1 MSDLLNEVITEIL
14 LLGEAD
20 KADKKP
26 AAKKRVLK
34 PGESKKHPGYYHRGA
49 GYYSN
54 VSKNGLVT
62 HKTDKT
68 GKMVALSPKEKAAKN
83 KGTQQPEEP
92 QRIGSRTGQYMGR
105 DKAQQ
110 QAPAATTTT
119 PKMGKGFKNKEI
131 YDGFNSVMASGNPDQ
146 IRAFIEKYGVIFTP
160 EKNTFYIT
168 LDGNGNK
175 IEGDARKIFGDGKA
189 KGAGQ
194 AQKAL
199 YDKLISMG
207 VEVKTVETSSVFA
220 PSRVAP
226 QSSRTNFG
234 KVATRNS
241 DGSITVTDSTG
252 RATTYEAIDD
262 IKRWTED
269 TFNEWSNSPEGQKA
283 SEEEK
288 RKTKEQLVVTGFA
301 ISERNRALRKL
312 LDGDEPVA
320 MYDTPERQEEFVGNL
335 ESTIAGSI
343 SDEPRKERITAKFEQ
358 YRKAKSPEEAAKT
371 LSEVLSELEAEAET
385 NKELKKSG
393 AIPAIAEGFTAMVEM
408 KRGRMVVVPLRGNF
422 TASDVV
428 SLATEE
434 TKELG
439 AGELVSKV
447 KLIYVGISVKFGKGG
462 SSSMIEKA
470 RLSVFR
476 DHKQTRATLDLLAA
490 KSSQQG
496 SIFDPDEGRRTARRQ
511 EVRATM
517 EPHVQEVS
525 DYYGFNPPAENV
537 NQLIEWLGRGEPECV
552 NGQVVPRRNPPP
564 PVGKGRKSEA
574 GKDPSGEAVDV
585 EGWAYTWA
593 AQGAY
598 AAIYNSRVLGQA
610 FASQT
615 WKPGLVEVDGIT
627 GFTKQVPQP
636 LKQVKEGSR
645 GTTYQPDTLVTFN
658 QPVSSEEELRSGN
671 PCK

>member
-1 MSDLLNEVITEIL
+1 MNELANELINEIM
-14 LLGEAD
+14 LLGEAG
-20 KADKKP
+20 KKP
-26 AAKKRVLK
+26 AAKKRALK
-34 PGESKKHPGYYHRGA
+34 PGESSEHPGYYHRGA

-54 VSKNGLVT
+54 VSKDGPVT
-62 HKTDKT
+62 HKTDDT
-68 GKMVALSPKEKAAKN
+68 GKMVALSPEEKAAKN
-83 KGTQQPEEP
+83 KGMQQPKEP
-92 QRIGSRTGQYMGR
+92 ERIGSRTGQYMGQ
-105 DKAQQ
+105 DKVQQ
-110 QAPAATTTT
+110 QAPAATNTT
-119 PKMGKGFKNKEI
+119 PKMGKGFKNQEI
-131 YDGFNSVMASGNPDQ
+131 YNEFNSVMASGNPDQ

-199 YDKLISMG
+199 YDKLTSMG

-252 RATTYEAIDD
+252 RSTTYEAIAD
-262 IKRWTED
+262 IERWTED
-269 TFNEWSNSPEGQKA
+269 KFNEWSNSPEGQKA

-301 ISERNRALRKL
+301 ISERNRALREL

-343 SDEPRKERITAKFEQ
+343 SDGPRKERIAAKFEQ
-358 YRKAKSPEEAAKT
+358 YRKAKSPEEAAK
-371 LSEVLSELEAEAET
+371 VLSEIFSELEVEAET

-462 SSSMIEKA
+462 ASSMIEKA

-476 DHKQTRATLDLLAA
+476 DHKQTRVILDLLAT

-496 SIFDPDEGRRTARRQ
+496 SIFDPDEGKRTARRQ
-511 EVRATM
+511 EVRATI

-537 NQLIEWLGRGEPECV
+537 DQLIEWLGRGEPECV
-552 NGQVVPRRNPPP
+552 NGQVVPRRNSPP

-636 LKQVKEGSR
+636 LKQAKEGSR
-645 GTTYQPDTLVTFN
+645 GITYQPDTLVTFN
-658 QPVSSEEELRSGN
+658 QPVSSEKELRSGN